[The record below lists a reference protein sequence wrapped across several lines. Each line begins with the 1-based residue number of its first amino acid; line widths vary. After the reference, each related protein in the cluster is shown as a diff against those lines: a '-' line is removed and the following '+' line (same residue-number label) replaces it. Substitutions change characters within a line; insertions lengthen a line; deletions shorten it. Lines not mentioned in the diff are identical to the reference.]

1 MDVDSSK
8 LRQVPYFA
16 RLAPDELAQIA
27 EMTTAHCYERGDV
40 IMLEGEQ
47 NGSLYYVRSGLV
59 KVFKTSPTGRE
70 QMLHL
75 IAAGQTFND
84 VPVFDGGSNPASAAA
99 MEQSVI
105 YTIRAAR
112 LRGLMA
118 TNVALA
124 EVVVQVL
131 ARRLRNL
138 VALVE
143 NVSLR
148 SVTARVAKILLDQ
161 ETGEGE
167 AIYALTQQ
175 EMASLAGTVR
185 EMVGRSLK
193 ELEVAGAIKMY
204 QCQAI
209 VVDRE
214 RLSLLISQGVMN

>member
-1 MDVDSSK
+1 MDVDITS
-8 LRQVPYFA
+8 LRQVPYFT
-16 RLAPDELAQIA
+16 RLTPVELVHVA
-27 EMTTAHCYERGDV
+27 EMTMAHCYERGDV

-47 NGSLYYVRSGLV
+47 NGSLYFVHSGLV

-84 VPVFDGGSNPASAAA
+84 VPVFDGGPNPASAAA
-99 MEQSVI
+99 MERSII
-105 YTIRAAR
+105 YTIRAVG
-112 LRGLMA
+112 LRGLIA
-118 TNVALA
+118 TNPALA

-131 ARRLRNL
+131 ARWLRNL
-138 VALVE
+138 VALIE

-161 ETGEGE
+161 EAQEGE

-185 EMVGRSLK
+185 EMVGRALK
-193 ELEVAGAIKMY
+193 ELELAGAIEMH
-204 QCQAI
+204 QGRAI

-214 RLSLLISQGVMN
+214 RLRLLTS

>member
-1 MDVDSSK
+1 MNIDTAE

-16 RLAPDELAQIA
+16 RLTLMELAQVA
-27 EMTTAHCYERGDV
+27 DVTVVNCYERGDV

-59 KVFKTSPTGRE
+59 KVFKTSTAGRE

-84 VPVFDGGSNPASAAA
+84 VPVFDGGPNPASAAA
-99 MEQSVI
+99 MERSII
-105 YTIRAAR
+105 YTIRASG
-112 LRGLMA
+112 LRGIMA
-118 TNVALA
+118 TNPALA
-124 EVVVQVL
+124 EAVVQVL

-161 ETGEGE
+161 ESQEGE

-185 EMVGRSLK
+185 EVVGRALK
-193 ELEVAGAIKMY
+193 ELEIAGAIKMY
-204 QCQAI
+204 QGRA
-209 VVDRE
+209 VVMDRE
-214 RLSLLISQGVMN
+214 RLHLLISG

>member
-1 MDVDSSK
+1 MDVDSSE
-8 LRQVPYFA
+8 LRLVPYFA
-16 RLAPDELAQIA
+16 RLASTELEQIA
-27 EMTTAHCYERGDV
+27 EMTVAHCYERGDV

-84 VPVFDGGSNPASAAA
+84 VPVFDGGPNPASAAA
-99 MEQSVI
+99 MEQSTI
-105 YTIRAAR
+105 YTIRATR

-118 TNVALA
+118 TNAAVAEA
-124 EVVVQVL
+124 VIQVL
-131 ARRLRNL
+131 AQRLRHL

-161 ETGEGE
+161 ETGEGD

-175 EMASLAGTVR
+175 EMASLVGTVR

-193 ELEVAGAIKMY
+193 ELEAAGAIEMR
-204 QCQAI
+204 QGRAI
-209 VVDRE
+209 VMDRE
-214 RLSLLISQGVMN
+214 QLRLLTS